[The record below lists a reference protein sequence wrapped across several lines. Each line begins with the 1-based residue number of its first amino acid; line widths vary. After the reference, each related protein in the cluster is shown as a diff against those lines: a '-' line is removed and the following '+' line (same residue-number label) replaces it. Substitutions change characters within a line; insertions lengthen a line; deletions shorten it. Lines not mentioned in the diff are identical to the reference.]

1 MAWMEP
7 IATNFLAAISADLVH
22 VAACSVDLDMHKAW
36 LFATS
41 FRAFQAFASTCPH
54 TEGTHLALQGLRDEF
69 GNFCSRASA
78 EYPPP
83 LADMYAEQALPLFDV
98 KQGGGTALSF
108 ASVPLLSK
116 PKALHEAPMASQ
128 DGAGIFSTPDWSAP
142 PSGATDVFAHLRP
155 KLMAFLLH
163 GRFPQRLR
171 TLVLGGSAEPLFSSS
186 EIDDLRGIFQD
197 WLSAHFPAISV
208 SWEIS
213 AGQPYCLQAL
223 AAVSRICQDRDSSL
237 FTCLEQGVPT
247 GFDGDIPLSNVFLP
261 QGGGHPFE
269 QSLGICHGNW
279 SSAEADLPTLH
290 ALVEEEISNGWF
302 LELDSLEAAQ
312 ERFGDKLAIGKM
324 SIVKAEGKKPRLVV
338 DSTVCP
344 GRRWLFYRVCP
355 FGANFSALWFQRLG
369 SFFLRTLHLW
379 TWLRHALLGYVDD
392 FILFQDQ
399 EVIGLTA
406 CMTLAFCALFNIP
419 LSNAKLQLGSCIH
432 WIGWHFSFGSGTFSI
447 PIEKVQKLKR
457 LLQEAL
463 QGRHVSKRTL
473 DKVTGLLQWFC
484 KLYKHFKPWLQ
495 TLYADANRPLA
506 TNYSIDPGDW
516 PGLAICVN
524 EGLVFTSTP
533 PGTSIPTGA
542 KLIEARHLALQ
553 SKKDLAKIPTS
564 KRIWMRVTDPST
576 TRRKL
581 SVSSRESLQFWLKWC
596 EVPPL
601 FFPLQK
607 PADVPIV
614 CAAADARADG
624 DLVGIGGFIEWPS
637 RQISWFSQSWRVS
650 DLSSLGVPLQVPAHQ
665 DITCY
670 ETLAQLGLILCL
682 HSVVPLA
689 RWTVRLRTL
698 SDNTGAEAG
707 INKLY
712 SSAFP
717 LSVFLKRLSMLAC
730 LTGIELDVFHVPGEK
745 NDDADLLSRW
755 SDESQPLPAKFLPDF
770 RVDCSLAR
778 IWHFRSDVRLW
789 PPDAKLK
796 WQPP

>member
-1 MAWMEP
+1 MLSIFPHAGELALSVPDSPSPRSHTDPDVATSAPDSPNPTLSLAPVTTETMPGPFPPISSRVASALQSVRDFKQPFFLDICAGAGSPLSLAFLEQGVPCLSIDILIDTNMDLLQDDFFEHLLRICTSRQVALAHAAPPCKEYSRLKLLPRGPKALRTPAFLNGLPDLSASQALRVQESHLVFVRCVQLLHVSFSCGAQVSLEQPPNSMAWMEP

-78 EYPPP
+78 EYPRP
-83 LADMYAEQALPLFDV
+83 LADMCAEQALPLFDV
-98 KQGGGTALSF
+98 KQGGGVALSF

-116 PKALHEAPMASQ
+116 PKALHEAPVASQ

-338 DSTVCP
+338 DSTVCGTNP
-344 GRRWLFYRVCP
+344 
-355 FGANFSALWFQRLG
+355 
-369 SFFLRTLHLW
+369 
-379 TWLRHALLGYVDD
+379 
-392 FILFQDQ
+392 
-399 EVIGLTA
+399 
-406 CMTLAFCALFNIP
+406 
-419 LSNAKLQLGSCIH
+419 SC
-432 WIGWHFSFGSGTFSI
+432 SI
-447 PIEKVQKLKR
+447 PETY
-457 LLQEAL
+457 
-463 QGRHVSKRTL
+463 TL
-473 DKVTGLLQWFC
+473 PG
-484 KLYKHFKPWLQ
+484 
-495 TLYADANRPLA
+495 
-506 TNYSIDPGDW
+506 ID
-516 PGLAICVN
+516 
-524 EGLVFTSTP
+524 
-533 PGTSIPTGA
+533 
-542 KLIEARHLALQ
+542 
-553 SKKDLAKIPTS
+553 
-564 KRIWMRVTDPST
+564 
-576 TRRKL
+576 
-581 SVSSRESLQFWLKWC
+581 
-596 EVPPL
+596 
-601 FFPLQK
+601 
-607 PADVPIV
+607 
-614 CAAADARADG
+614 
-624 DLVGIGGFIEWPS
+624 
-637 RQISWFSQSWRVS
+637 
-650 DLSSLGVPLQVPAHQ
+650 
-665 DITCY
+665 
-670 ETLAQLGLILCL
+670 
-682 HSVVPLA
+682 
-689 RWTVRLRTL
+689 
-698 SDNTGAEAG
+698 
-707 INKLY
+707 
-712 SSAFP
+712 
-717 LSVFLKRLSMLAC
+717 
-730 LTGIELDVFHVPGEK
+730 
-745 NDDADLLSRW
+745 
-755 SDESQPLPAKFLPDF
+755 
-770 RVDCSLAR
+770 
-778 IWHFRSDVRLW
+778 DVRDSFKEPFALPLW
-789 PPDAKLK
+789 SLRGVCL
-796 WQPP
+796 